1 MSAGLPLRPAGMQR
15 KLARSPR
22 DGGKPGHW
30 AGRLLAAAK
39 AIGGM
44 QQQPAGRP
52 DPDVGDRARA
62 PLRRPDAAREKAEAG
77 RTPRGKASA
86 GGWSDDGGGKSWAE
100 TGTPLPAG
108 RPLWKEK
115 DQWLAAVW
123 VVARGGWWW
132 ARAEDAASR
141 G

>member
-1 MSAGLPLRPAGMQR
+1 LSAGLLPRPAGMQR

-44 QQQPAGRP
+44 HQQPAGRP

-77 RTPRGKASA
+77 RTPSPRGEKLAPSA
-86 GGWSDDGGGKSWAE
+86 RGWSDGGGAKS
-100 TGTPLPAG
+100 
-108 RPLWKEK
+108 
-115 DQWLAAVW
+115 
-123 VVARGGWWW
+123 
-132 ARAEDAASR
+132 
-141 G
+141 